1 MSRKNCSTLTVIAA
15 FIGFGFLPL
24 ASFAQLNASNLLT
37 PEQLVQDVLAG
48 PGITITNVVYN
59 GVPSPATPQA
69 GSAEFASGTTNL
81 GISDGIILACGDPL
95 EIEGPQSFFASTILG
110 GGSDPDLV
118 VLSGQVISDAAIL
131 EFDFVPVG
139 DSLNFSY
146 VFGSDEYPNFACSN
160 FNDAFGFFLSG
171 PGINGPFTNNA
182 ENIAILPGTTLP
194 VSIANVNGGNPPDT
208 TCTGVNIQYYFDNAG
223 GTTIAHN
230 GFTVVLQ
237 AKAQVQCGQTYHIK
251 LAIGD
256 AFDSSYDS
264 GVFLEAGSFQSN
276 AIQVEVGGSISG
288 DSSIV
293 EGCSQALIT
302 FVRPDTLSGVD
313 TVIFL
318 IGGNATNGIDYDF
331 ISDTVIFALGE
342 DSVAIDIIPINDG
355 VVDGPDTLII
365 TAYTIT
371 VCGDTLIDT
380 GILYIVDSIAFA
392 VDAPDISVVCPSDS
406 VTLVASA
413 LGDPMD
419 HDYAWSTGQVDSV
432 ITVPFSGL
440 PADTFYVAVTDTC
453 GTSTTIDTVVVIN
466 NIGPAPSA
474 DAGTDITVA
483 CANVIINLNASVT
496 NGIGPFTYVWSTGA
510 TGQSATYN
518 LPSTQWISVT
528 ITDGCGVQTID
539 SLLATIAPILPLVD
553 AGADLATN
561 CANVPINLS
570 ATGSSGTPPYTYS
583 WSIGL
588 NGQNV
593 SYNLP
598 NTQMIYVTITD
609 ACGSQAIDSLL
620 ATLTIIL
627 PLVDAGADLTTNCA
641 SVPINLSATGSSGT
655 APYTYSWSIGL
666 NGQNVSYNLLNT
678 QMIYVTITDAC
689 GSQAIDSLLA
699 TLTPILPSVD
709 AGADFTVTCANSQV
723 NLSATG
729 SGGTA
734 PYTYSWSIGLNGQ
747 SVAYNLP
754 GTQSI
759 YVTVTDACGA
769 QASDTLLATVTPIPP
784 DIVVTANTAVLCPG
798 DAILLDVFGQN
809 GTAPYAY
816 TWSTGEN
823 ADQIQVFPLVSTW
836 YYVEMTDACNP
847 SPVLDS
853 IFVSVPIIAPITD
866 GFQNL
871 STICPSDVVTLD
883 PEAAGGSGQ
892 GFTYEWDDSSTG
904 STNQVTVNSTT
915 TYSVIVTDACGT
927 AETFDVTVTVA
938 TYDPILVVATAES
951 LICEGTSTPIISGT
965 SGGGSGN
972 TFSWSGSGASPTDG
986 PTTTVTPTSSPS
998 VYTLTVTDQCGNT
1011 GIGDVTVMTE
1021 ACSVLPPNVI
1031 SPNGD
1036 GFNDAFVILNIE
1048 RWPGNNVKIMNR
1060 WGKTILDQDDYEN
1073 DWKASG
1079 YSEGTYYYII
1089 TISEDKAPL
1098 TGTLTVVRK

>member
-1 MSRKNCSTLTVIAA
+1 
-15 FIGFGFLPL
+15 
-24 ASFAQLNASNLLT
+24 
-37 PEQLVQDVLAG
+37 
-48 PGITITNVVYN
+48 
-59 GVPSPATPQA
+59 
-69 GSAEFASGTTNL
+69 
-81 GISDGIILACGDPL
+81 
-95 EIEGPQSFFASTILG
+95 
-110 GGSDPDLV
+110 
-118 VLSGQVISDAAIL
+118 
-131 EFDFVPVG
+131 
-139 DSLNFSY
+139 
-146 VFGSDEYPNFACSN
+146 
-160 FNDAFGFFLSG
+160 
-171 PGINGPFTNNA
+171 
-182 ENIAILPGTTLP
+182 
-194 VSIANVNGGNPPDT
+194 
-208 TCTGVNIQYYFDNAG
+208 
-223 GTTIAHN
+223 
-230 GFTVVLQ
+230 VLQ
-237 AKAQVQCGQTYHIK
+237 ANAQVQCNQTYHIVI
-251 LAIGD
+251 AIAD
-256 AFDSSYDS
+256 AFDGEWDS
-264 GVFLEAGSFQSN
+264 GVFIEANSFSS
-276 AIQVEVGGSISG
+276 IGIEVDVSTVTG
-288 DSSIV
+288 DSVIL
-293 EGCSQALIT
+293 EGCSDAT
-302 FVRPDTLSGVD
+302 FTFTRPDSIGDLW
-313 TVIFL
+313 IQYE
-318 IGGNATNGIDYDF
+318 IGGNAIEGTDF
-331 ISDTVIFALGE
+331 NTLPDSILVPDSLFSSTLVVIPITDSLWEGSDTLTVTVFTVNSCGDTVINFA
-342 DSVAIDIIPINDG
+342 AI
-355 VVDGPDTLII
+355 
-365 TAYTIT
+365 
-371 VCGDTLIDT
+371 
-380 GILYIVDSIAFA
+380 YIVDSLTI
-392 VDAPDISVVCPSDS
+392 
-406 VTLVASA
+406 
-413 LGDPMD
+413 
-419 HDYAWSTGQVDSV
+419 
-432 ITVPFSGL
+432 VPN
-440 PADTFYVAVTDTC
+440 TQ
-453 GTSTTIDTVVVIN
+453 TI
-466 NIGPAPSA
+466 
-474 DAGTDITVA
+474 
-483 CANVIINLNASVT
+483 
-496 NGIGPFTYVWSTGA
+496 Y
-510 TGQSATYN
+510 
-518 LPSTQWISVT
+518 VT
-528 ITDGCGVQTID
+528 ITDACGSQATD
-539 SLLATIAPILPLVD
+539 SLLATLTIILPLVD

-598 NTQMIYVTITD
+598 NTQTIYVTITD
-609 ACGSQAIDSLL
+609 ACGAQA
-620 ATLTIIL
+620 
-627 PLVDAGADLTTNCA
+627 
-641 SVPINLSATGSSGT
+641 
-655 APYTYSWSIGL
+655 
-666 NGQNVSYNLLNT
+666 
-678 QMIYVTITDAC
+678 TDT
-689 GSQAIDSLLA
+689 LLA

-951 LICEGTSTPIISGT
+951 LICEGTSTPIITSV

-986 PTTTVTPTSSPS
+986 PTTTATPTSSPS

-1021 ACSVLPPNVI
+1021 SCSVLPPNVI

-1073 DWKASG
+1073 DWKATG
-1079 YSEGTYYYII
+1079 YSQGTYYYII

-1098 TGTLTVVRK
+1098 TGALTVVRK